1 MTVLA
6 MRSVRVF
13 VSSPGDTHFERMR
26 VERVVERLNG
36 EFSGVAKLEA
46 IRWESK
52 YYQARTT
59 FQQQIP
65 EAADCDL
72 VIAIL
77 RHRLGTELPDDF
89 PTMPNG
95 EPYPSGT
102 AYEIL
107 SAIEASKQK
116 IRSRRLCV
124 PLQRAADRQA
134 RRRGHQS
141 ARSASNG
148 TGSRASS

>member
-1 MTVLA
+1 MKP
-6 MRSVRVF
+6 VRVF

-26 VERVVERLNG
+26 IERVVERLNG
-36 EFSGVAKLEA
+36 EFAESARLEA

-52 YYQARTT
+52 YYQARDT
-59 FQQQIP
+59 FQKQIP

-77 RHRLGTELPDDF
+77 RHRLGTELPADF
-89 PTMPNG
+89 PVMDSG

-107 SAIEASKQK
+107 SAIESGKK
-116 IRSRRLCV
+116 RNV
-124 PLQRAADRQA
+124 PDVCISLQRAADGHA
-134 RRRGHQS
+134 RR
-141 ARSASNG
+141 
-148 TGSRASS
+148 

>member
-1 MTVLA
+1 

-36 EFSGVAKLEA
+36 EFSGVARLEA
-46 IRWESK
+46 VRWESK

-65 EAADCDL
+65 EAADCEL

-95 EPYPSGT
+95 EPYPPGN
-102 AYEIL
+102 A
-107 SAIEASKQK
+107 
-116 IRSRRLCV
+116 
-124 PLQRAADRQA
+124 
-134 RRRGHQS
+134 
-141 ARSASNG
+141 
-148 TGSRASS
+148 